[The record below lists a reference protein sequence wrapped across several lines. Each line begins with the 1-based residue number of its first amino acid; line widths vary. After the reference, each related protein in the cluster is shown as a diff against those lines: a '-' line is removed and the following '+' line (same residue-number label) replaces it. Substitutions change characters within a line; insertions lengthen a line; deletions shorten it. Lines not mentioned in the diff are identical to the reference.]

1 MRRRTRFTE
10 DDLRYAFMSGFYYSG
25 EGWNGEWPFNHPGR
39 PTVAEAGKLDTQ
51 CDLVMVEIATSA
63 VLK

>member
-1 MRRRTRFTE
+1 MRRTRFTE

-39 PTVAEAGKLDTQ
+39 PSSEESARLDEH
-51 CDLVMVEIATSA
+51 CALVLTEIMTTK
-63 VLK
+63 VPK